1 MFHEHERAR
10 AATVDL
16 TDAVAPAP
24 QWSAGRARSRRAALE
39 LAAITAL
46 AWVAVVVLNDPSR
59 EAWTQ
64 NDHRWLVPVLV
75 LLAVAGNRVRAR
87 LGRSRGERTVVFDA
101 TGAAL
106 IGAVLLLPP
115 LWFPVVA
122 LASAW
127 RPDRRRLTLNTAIR
141 VTAMSVA
148 MLAYE
153 LATFML
159 DEAGLLVDTVR
170 VAGLLAAG
178 AAYLAT
184 EAVVHRRHLDEGDGL
199 GDEIPGLG
207 AELVRRDSPGVAL
220 GLLVVALLA
229 VSPVTAVLL
238 VPLAWLVVQMLR
250 AQEQLLLAGTDY
262 KTGLLTYESFRR
274 CAAAEI
280 ARARRQAR
288 PLVAVMVD
296 LDGMKSVNTLHGHL
310 TGEIVLAS
318 IGAVLRGAMRAED
331 VVARFGGDEFCL
343 LLPDTDLEGA
353 LVLVERLR
361 VVVATTAL
369 TPGDEPLYRTASFG
383 LTGLRIVDDV
393 DSLLGRADSALS
405 RAKEAGKDR
414 LAYEL

>member
-1 MFHEHERAR
+1 MFHEHERVR
-10 AATVDL
+10 TATVGLVDEEVP
-16 TDAVAPAP
+16 TSV
-24 QWSAGRARSRRAALE
+24 WGTGRARSRRAALE

-46 AWVAVVVLNDPSR
+46 AWVAGVVLYDPSH

-64 NDHRWLVPVLV
+64 HDHRWLVPVLV

-106 IGAVLLLPP
+106 IGAALLLPP

-127 RPDRRRLTLNTAIR
+127 RADRRRLTLNTAVR

-148 MLAYE
+148 TLAYE
-153 LATFML
+153 LVTLAL
-159 DEAGLLVDTVR
+159 DDVGLAVDTVR
-170 VAGLLAAG
+170 VVGLLAAG

-184 EAVVHRRHLDEGDGL
+184 EAVVHLRHLDEGDGL
-199 GDEIPGLG
+199 GDEIDGLG

-229 VSPVTAVLL
+229 VSPVTALL
-238 VPLAWLVVQMLR
+238 LFPLAWLVVHALR
-250 AQEQLLLAGTDY
+250 AQEQLLLSGNDH

-274 CAAAEI
+274 SAASEI
-280 ARARRQAR
+280 ARARRHAR
-288 PLVAVMVD
+288 PLVAVMLD
-296 LDGMKSVNTLHGHL
+296 LDGMKSVNTQHGHL
-310 TGEIVLAS
+310 TGEVVLAS
-318 IGAVLRGAMRAED
+318 IGAVLRGAMRTED

-353 LVLVERLR
+353 LVFVERLR
-361 VVVATTAL
+361 VAVATTAL

-393 DSLLGRADSALS
+393 DSLLRRADSALR

>member
-16 TDAVAPAP
+16 ADAVAPTP

-46 AWVAVVVLNDPSR
+46 AWVAVVVLYDRSR

-64 NDHRWLVPVLV
+64 HDHRWLVPALV
-75 LLAVAGNRVRAR
+75 LLAVAGNRVRAH

-127 RPDRRRLTLNTAIR
+127 RPDRRRLTLNTAVR

-153 LATFML
+153 LATLML

-207 AELVRRDSPGVAL
+207 AELVRRDSPAVAL
-220 GLLVVALLA
+220 GLLAVALLA

-238 VPLAWLVVQMLR
+238 VPLAWLIVQMLR